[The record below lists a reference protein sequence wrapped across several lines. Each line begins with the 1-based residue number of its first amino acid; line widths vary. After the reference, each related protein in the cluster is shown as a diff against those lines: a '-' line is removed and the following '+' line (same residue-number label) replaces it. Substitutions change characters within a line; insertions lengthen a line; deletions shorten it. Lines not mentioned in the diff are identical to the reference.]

1 MSHEYPPSVS
11 SSEACV
17 DQVIQRVG
25 KKITLGLPLGLGKPI
40 HFANALYQRAKAD
53 PSIELH
59 ILTALSLL
67 PPKPSQGLEK
77 RFMEPFIERLYGDIP
92 ELDYARDVLDH
103 QLPDN
108 VKVSEFFF
116 QAGNFLDHN
125 EQQRQYICTNYTHA
139 MRDLIAL
146 GVNVV
151 GQLVA
156 PDEDP
161 DYPQQFS
168 LSCNPDLSL
177 DLFENLRAAQTD
189 EHPIALVAECNA
201 NLPFFGHDAAIPVTT
216 FDVVLHNKEADYP
229 LFSVPQQ
236 PISAQDH
243 MIGFY
248 ASSLLKDGGT
258 LQVGIG
264 SLGSALIYSTC
275 LRHQNNATWKQLYRK
290 INLAERFPVTKK
302 DGGTEPFKKGLYG
315 CSEMMVDG
323 FIYLLEAGILSRKV
337 YADVEL
343 QEQINQGSV
352 DPRNSADCRL
362 HEGVVMH
369 GGFYLGPRDF
379 YKKLAELAPEQRQL
393 ICMSSVNYINDLND
407 HRFGDQRLKVAQ
419 RVSGRFINSAMK
431 CTLDGAAVSD
441 GLEDGRV
448 LSGVGGQYNFVAM
461 AHELEDARSILTI
474 RSTRT
479 SGSKT
484 LSNIV
489 FSYGHCTIPRHLRD
503 IVVTEYGVADLRGKA
518 DEHIYLALIRI
529 ADSRFQPGLLKQA
542 KKAGKVTQDFSLP
555 AEWQNNTPAFI
566 ENSLS
571 DFQQKE
577 LFPAFPFGCDFS
589 DDELKIGKAL
599 KQLKALT
606 STRPGKVIT
615 LCQALVFGSGHKSYT
630 PLLQRMELDEI
641 NGFKA
646 WLDRRLFIFGLKK
659 AGI

>member
-1 MSHEYPPSVS
+1 MSHEHPQRVS
-11 SSEACV
+11 NSDACV
-17 DQVIQRVG
+17 DRVIQRVG

-53 PSIELH
+53 PGIELH
-59 ILTALSLL
+59 IVTALSLV
-67 PPKPSQGLEK
+67 PPKPAPGLEK
-77 RFMEPFIERLYGDIP
+77 RFMDPFVERLYGDIP
-92 ELDYARDVLDH
+92 ELEYARDVLDH

-116 QAGNFLDHN
+116 QAGNFLNHP
-125 EQQRQYICTNYTHA
+125 EQQHRYICTNYTHA

-161 DYPQQFS
+161 DYPHQFS

-177 DLFENLRAAQTD
+177 DIFIKLRAAETD
-189 EHPIALVAECNA
+189 EKPIALVAECNT
-201 NLPFFGHDAAIPVTT
+201 NLPFFGLDAAVPVST
-216 FDVVLHNKEADYP
+216 FDFVLQDTEADYP
-229 LFSVPQQ
+229 LFSAPQK
-236 PISAQDH
+236 PISPQDH
-243 MIGFY
+243 IIGFY

-275 LRHQNNATWKQLYRK
+275 LRHQNNAVWQELYRRL
-290 INLAERFPVTKK
+290 NLAERFPVAEEC
-302 DGGTEPFKKGLYG
+302 GGTEPFAKGLYG

-323 FIYLLEAGILSRKV
+323 FIHLLEAGILSRRV
-337 YADVEL
+337 YADAGL
-343 QEQINQGSV
+343 QEQINQGILDQEQSD
-352 DPRNSADCRL
+352 DPRL
-362 HEGVVMH
+362 QQGVVMH

-379 YKKLAELAPEQRQL
+379 YKKLAELTPEQRQR

-419 RVSGRFINSAMK
+419 RVSSRFVNSAMLCK
-431 CTLDGAAVSD
+431 LDGAAVSD

-461 AHELEDARSILTI
+461 AHELDDARSILTI

-479 SGSKT
+479 SGGKT
-484 LSNIV
+484 HSNIV

-503 IVVTEYGVADLRGKA
+503 IVVTEYGIADLRGKA
-518 DEHIYLALIRI
+518 DEQVYLALIRI

-542 KKAGKVTQDFSLP
+542 QKAGKVDRNFRLP
-555 AEWQNNTPAFI
+555 AEWQGNTPAAI
-566 ENSLS
+566 EEVLS
-571 DFQQKE
+571 DFQQE
-577 LFPAFPFGCDFS
+577 DLFPAFPFGCDFS
-589 DDELKIGKAL
+589 EDELKIGKAL
-599 KQLKALT
+599 KQLKART
-606 STRPGKVIT
+606 STPSGKVNT
-615 LCQALVFGSGHKSYT
+615 LCQALIMGSGQECYA
-630 PLLQRMELDEI
+630 PLLQRMKLDNI
-641 NGFKA
+641 HGFKD
-646 WLDRRLFIFGLKK
+646 WLDRRLLVFGLKK
-659 AGI
+659 AGV